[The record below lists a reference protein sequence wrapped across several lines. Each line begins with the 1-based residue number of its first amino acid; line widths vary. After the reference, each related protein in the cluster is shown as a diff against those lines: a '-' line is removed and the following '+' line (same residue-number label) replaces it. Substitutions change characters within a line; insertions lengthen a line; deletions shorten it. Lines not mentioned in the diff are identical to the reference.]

1 MKFINGITLA
11 ELLSLPELMKAKIAN
26 LNDKNSENRSFSELL
41 CHRIRQYSEEKWR
54 R

>member
-26 LNDKNSENRSFSELL
+26 LNDKNSENRSILSCCATGYGSTLK
-41 CHRIRQYSEEKWR
+41 QNSR